1 MLLILS
7 GILHIQNKEKG
18 KTKVNFYSELQKEK
32 EERQKEQFMNE
43 KKRKF
48 QKNFPQQY
56 WEFFK
61 SLRIKKQIPPSTWN
75 CILDIRF
82 HHLDRKRRGNYISQN
97 QVALIKQIFKEQTEK
112 DVWKIKTF
120 SEEDYKIYESK
131 MSDVKKRVLVNWF

>member
-1 MLLILS
+1 MLLILY
-7 GILHIQNKEKG
+7 GKLHIQNKEKG
-18 KTKVNFYSELQKEK
+18 KTKVNFYSEWQKEK
-32 EERQKEQFMNE
+32 EERQKEKFLRDKN
-43 KKRKF
+43 KRF

-82 HHLDRKRRGNYISQN
+82 HHLDRRKRGNYISQN

-131 MSDVKKRVLVNWF
+131 MSDVKKRVLVEWL

>member
-1 MLLILS
+1 MLLIFF

-48 QKNFPQQY
+48 QKNFPRRY

-61 SLRIKKQIPPSTWN
+61 SIRIKKQIPPSTWK

-82 HHLDRKRRGNYISQN
+82 HHLDRK
-97 QVALIKQIFKEQTEK
+97 TE
-112 DVWKIKTF
+112 VTI
-120 SEEDYKIYESK
+120 
-131 MSDVKKRVLVNWF
+131 LVIEILH

>member
-1 MLLILS
+1 
-7 GILHIQNKEKG
+7 
-18 KTKVNFYSELQKEK
+18 
-32 EERQKEQFMNE
+32 MNE

-82 HHLDRKRRGNYISQN
+82 HHLDRRKRGNYISQN

-131 MSDVKKRVLVNWF
+131 MSDVKKRVLVDWF

>member
-7 GILHIQNKEKG
+7 GILHLQNKEKG

-32 EERQKEQFMNE
+32 EERQKEKFLRDKN
-43 KKRKF
+43 KRF

-97 QVALIKQIFKEQTEK
+97 QVALIKQFLKNKLKKMFGKLKLFQK
-112 DVWKIKTF
+112 KIIRFMRAK
-120 SEEDYKIYESK
+120 
-131 MSDVKKRVLVNWF
+131 